1 MGLCD
6 ICRASYFFVK
16 FTMYIMGNMDTTLN
30 MNNFKEEIKMK
41 EILEAMLEDY
51 EDRNGERDYE
61 TERKVSHGTDDEL
74 FELLAEFGYQ

>member
-1 MGLCD
+1 
-6 ICRASYFFVK
+6 
-16 FTMYIMGNMDTTLN
+16 
-30 MNNFKEEIKMK
+30 MK
-41 EILEAMLEDY
+41 EILEAVLEDY